1 MVEMNKFYIRKIMK
15 EKRDNLCNLEKE
27 KLDSIIFEKVIKSEE
42 YNKAKS
48 VFIFVSYKSEA
59 DTHNIIK
66 AALKEGKLVCVPK
79 VIYKNGYMEAV
90 RIYDFNELKEGA
102 YKILE
107 PQNTNLKVEETS
119 IDICYVPGLAF
130 DKSGGRV
137 GYGGGYYDRFLK
149 KLRNDSKKI
158 GLAYSFQ
165 ILDKVP
171 MGKYD
176 VCMDGV
182 ISN

>member
-1 MVEMNKFYIRKIMK
+1 MNKFCIRKIMK
-15 EKRDNLCNLEKE
+15 QKRDDLCNWEKE
-27 KLDSIIFEKVIKSEE
+27 KLDSIIFEKVMKSGE

-48 VFIFVSYKSEA
+48 VFIFVSYKSEV

-66 AALKEGKLVCVPK
+66 AALKDRKLVCVPK
-79 VIYKNGYMEAV
+79 VMYKNGYMEAV

-107 PQNTNLKVEETS
+107 PQNTNLKVKETS
-119 IDICYVPGLAF
+119 IDICYIPGLAF
-130 DKSGGRV
+130 DKNGGRV

-149 KLRNDSKKI
+149 KLRIDSKKI

-182 ISN
+182 ISNPEL

>member
-1 MVEMNKFYIRKIMK
+1 MNKFYIRKIMM
-15 EKRDNLCNLEKE
+15 EKRDNLCNQKKE

-42 YNKAKS
+42 YDKAKS
-48 VFIFVSYKSEA
+48 IFIFVSYKSEVN
-59 DTHNIIK
+59 THNIIK
-66 AALKEGKLVCVPK
+66 TALEDGKLICVPK
-79 VIYKNGYMEAV
+79 VIYKEGYMEAV

-107 PQNTNLKVEETS
+107 PQNIDLKVKETS

-130 DKSGGRV
+130 DKNGGRV

-149 KLRNDSKKI
+149 KLRTDSKKI

-165 ILDKVP
+165 ILDEVP

-176 VCMDGV
+176 VCMDGF